1 MAIQVDVSELAGLVV
16 ESILYGIFICLSL
29 AALHTLLRRR
39 RQSSLNIPMLT
50 AAIVM
55 MVLATSQIVVD
66 TVNIFGAFIS
76 LERQQ
81 RILLLS
87 DVTQPIFAAKHAI
100 YFTMMLIGDIIVIYR
115 AFIVWE
121 SNFWVIVFP
130 SLCSLGSAIS
140 AYQTIWAVRH
150 IASASIKAETG
161 WGLAVFSLSLAAN
174 TIATGLI
181 AFKIWQSE
189 RHLKFAMG
197 ASNASHSRTSLM
209 PVVILVI
216 ESGLLNA
223 AYLLAYTIVLRS
235 GSHGLEIM
243 ASIATPYIGII
254 FSGVIICAGLAAQR
268 TQVQSTTPW
277 KPTPMP
283 SSNISR
289 SQAINISTQWSTT
302 RDDGEEAYDLQK
314 MNV

>member
-1 MAIQVDVSELAGLVV
+1 MM
-16 ESILYGIFICLSL
+16 CLS
-29 AALHTLLRRR
+29 T
-39 RQSSLNIPMLT
+39 T
-50 AAIVM
+50 
-55 MVLATSQIVVD
+55 QIVVD
-66 TVNIFGAFIS
+66 TVNIFRAFID

-81 RILLLS
+81 RIMFLL

-115 AFIVWE
+115 AFVVWGG
-121 SNFWVIVFP
+121 NIWVILFP

-174 TIATGLI
+174 SIATGLI
-181 AFKIWQSE
+181 AFKIWKSE
-189 RHLKFAMG
+189 HQLKNAMG
-197 ASNASHSRTSLM
+197 ASNHASRSRSSLM
-209 PVVILVI
+209 PVVILVV
-216 ESGLLNA
+216 ESGVLNA

-235 GSHGLEIM
+235 GSEGLEIM

-254 FSGVIICAGLAAQR
+254 FSAVIIRAGLAAQGSKA
-268 TQVQSTTPW
+268 QSTPW
-277 KPTPMP
+277 KPSPMP
-283 SSNISR
+283 SNSVSR
-289 SQAINISTQWSTT
+289 GTINVSSQWSTV
-302 RDDGEEAYDLQK
+302 RDDGQEVFPLKK